1 MEKISEELLKRL
13 DLLAQKLG
21 VTIEHLWQVLVR
33 QAYVEAYFAIFS
45 IISSVVLVTVAC
57 RYIVKT
63 IDIAVEDNYDKRL
76 SGRIVLSF
84 VLGILAVIC
93 LLTALFQYSNLGYL
107 FNPEFYALEQ
117 VRILL
122 GGAR

>member
-1 MEKISEELLKRL
+1 VEKISEELLKRL